1 MKLFAILVLGVILYC
16 SAPSASSSF
25 SIGINHHS
33 DTSRSNLSNSVKQNG
48 SENNTDP
55 YGNSSSFSSD
65 NNDSKGWLMVKI
77 TVKNEGVGNKKPSD
91 FTINIHGNDPSIAS
105 FPGSS
110 SGTEIKL
117 GMGMYS
123 VSQSRIPGY
132 ISSFSADC
140 FGGIMSVESRNCVI
154 TNTYDKNLLPP

>member
-25 SIGINHHS
+25 SIGINHHN

-65 NNDSKGWLMVKI
+65 NNDSKGWLMVK
-77 TVKNEGVGNKKPSD
+77 NRYAD
-91 FTINIHGNDPSIAS
+91 QR
-105 FPGSS
+105 
-110 SGTEIKL
+110 
-117 GMGMYS
+117 MGD
-123 VSQSRIPGY
+123 R
-132 ISSFSADC
+132 
-140 FGGIMSVESRNCVI
+140 E
-154 TNTYDKNLLPP
+154 T